1 MIVVQ
6 LFLAVAVC
14 ALFIRFIN
22 GNKRLPPGP
31 LRLPVLGSAIQLY
44 LSHPTVPHLAL
55 SNLAAK
61 YGEIFSFGF
70 GSQLAVAVSSYEALR
85 EIFRLDDTNRR
96 RYLVPFVE
104 DRNYGKNLGIFFGV
118 GRNWL
123 DVRIFTKKIMRKF
136 GYGNVKIMDQ
146 SLIDSANQLIDSIK
160 TLLLDNNDGTF
171 AVKTSIFSV
180 HVLNVLWTT
189 VGGYKFDPNDELLIR
204 NMNCLDKA
212 AHVYGNQ
219 NLYNVFPFLKS
230 WFPSL
235 VNYPEHLKIHEEIHG
250 FTKFLVNDAKERRS
264 QRLDSEPTSFIEIF
278 LDKIDEHHGNPDTI
292 YTEEQLEI
300 ILEDLLFGGL
310 ETTGTLLN
318 WSILYMV
325 LNPDIQNK
333 VRQVIQSKRTNQTL
347 LMPAVELK
355 RIPYVKATILEIFR
369 CGNVAPTPVPRLATG
384 DIQYRDYILP
394 KGTLLFYNLEP
405 IFSDKKFWKDPE
417 TFQPER
423 FLNEN
428 GEINQ
433 SASEKIS
440 GTVFGVGARTCFGEN
455 VGLDSLYTYFAALIV
470 NFKFDVIP
478 GQEPSADNYTSN
490 FTKYPNTY
498 SVKVTKLSA

>member
-1 MIVVQ
+1 MI

-70 GSQLAVAVSSYEALR
+70 GSQLAVAVSSYEAFR

-96 RYLVPFVE
+96 RYLIPSVE
-104 DRNYGKNLGIFFGV
+104 DRNYGKNLGIIFGA

-123 DVRIFTKKIMRKF
+123 DVRIFTKKIMREF
-136 GYGNVKIMDQ
+136 GYGKVKIMDQ

-212 AHVYGNQ
+212 VHVYGNQ

-250 FTKFLVNDAKERRS
+250 FTRFLVSDAKERRS

-300 ILEDLLFGGL
+300 ILEDLLLGGL

-333 VRQVIQSKRTNQTL
+333 VRKVILSKRTNQNL

-490 FTKYPNTY
+490 LTKHPNTY